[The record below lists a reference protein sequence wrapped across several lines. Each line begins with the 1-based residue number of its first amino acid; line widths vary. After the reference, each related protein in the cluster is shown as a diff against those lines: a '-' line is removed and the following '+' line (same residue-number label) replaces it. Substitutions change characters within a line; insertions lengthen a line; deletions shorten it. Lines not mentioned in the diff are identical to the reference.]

1 MGRGD
6 APRQAPRQLTS
17 QNWRHVTLTPIPSI
31 VVSACLLVA
40 SCSRQVTPPEE
51 RAPATA
57 AISQASASPVASPAQ
72 VSTETAIQDIRTRY
86 ADVRRRLSSFREVER
101 DVTGLS
107 TEGGKLHAFFD
118 GQALKLVRV
127 TFYGETGRTD
137 REFYYEDNGRPF
149 FVLDVESR
157 YDAPL
162 GATAGK
168 QEYRSYFS
176 DGRLVRL
183 LAGDRQ
189 VSADDPAYAA
199 REKNTLE
206 LSRRLWD
213 VARHP

>member
-1 MGRGD
+1 VKL
-6 APRQAPRQLTS
+6 ALIPYIL
-17 QNWRHVTLTPIPSI
+17 VT
-31 VVSACLLVA
+31 ACLLVA
-40 SCSRQVTPPEE
+40 SCSRQVAPAQE
-51 RAPATA
+51 RASATA
-57 AISQASASPVASPAQ
+57 STSQPAAAPQ
-72 VSTETAIQDIRTRY
+72 RVPTETAIQDIRNRY
-86 ADVRRRLSSFREVER
+86 ADVRRRLSSFREVKR
-101 DVTGLS
+101 DVAGLS
-107 TEGGKLHAFFD
+107 TQGSMLQAFFD

-137 REFYYEDNGRPF
+137 REFYYEESGRPF
-149 FVLDVESR
+149 FVLEVESR

-168 QEYRSYFS
+168 QEYRYYFY

-199 REKNTLE
+199 REKNTFD

-213 VARHP
+213 VARQP